1 MPRILWTR
9 EEHLLVFNLYCQIPF
24 GRIHMRNPKVIALAK
39 VLGRTAGAVSR
50 KLANFAR
57 LDPAITMTGRK
68 GLPHGSGGEAEVWQ
82 EFAENPEAVA
92 FKSTQLLA
100 QWQGRTLED
109 VAKIPEIEL
118 PPEGIE
124 RERLVRVRV
133 NQQFFRSAI
142 LSAYDNRCC
151 VTGLAVQE
159 LLVASHIIP
168 WAQDAKHRMNP
179 RNGLCLNALHDR
191 AFDRGLMVVTENGAV
206 KLRKGLHSTGPED
219 EIAVRWL
226 WQFDG
231 QLLRLPR
238 KFPPD
243 PTFLA
248 EHRKRWLS

>member
-24 GRIHMRNPKVIALAK
+24 GGIHIRNPKVIELAK
-39 VLGRTAGAVSR
+39 ILGRKVGAVSL

-57 LDPAITMTGRK
+57 LDPTITKTGRK
-68 GLPHGSGGEAEVWQ
+68 GMRHGAKGEEEVWH
-82 EFAENPEAVA
+82 EFADNPEELA
-92 FKSTQLLA
+92 FESTRLLA
-100 QWQGRTLED
+100 QWQGRSLED

-133 NQQFFRSAI
+133 NQRFFRSAI

-159 LLVASHIIP
+159 LLVASHIVP

-191 AFDRGLMVVTENGAV
+191 AFDRGLMVVTDTGAV
-206 KLRKGLHSTGPED
+206 KLRKDLHSSCPED
-219 EIAVRWL
+219 EVAVKWL

-231 QLLRLPR
+231 QSLRVPR

-243 PTFLA
+243 PMFLT
-248 EHRKRWLS
+248 EHRKRWS